1 MDCVILC
8 GGFGKRIYKYYNKT
22 PKVLININNK
32 PFIYYKLKQ
41 VNFCKKIYLCTGY
54 KGNQVKNYFKDKKS
68 TKIFIKKEKEPLGTG
83 GPLKKIIKSIK
94 DDKFFFTYGDNY
106 LLDLPI
112 KKMIDKF
119 NQNKKSLILIY
130 KNNNIYDKSNIKLNS
145 KKNIVYNKSKNF
157 VGNFIDYGFF
167 LLNKNDIIKNLPNRT
182 KFDFSYLLNVLI
194 KKKLIQYI
202 IVKKRFYE
210 IGKIDG
216 LREFEKYIKEKTF

>member
-22 PKVLININNK
+22 PKVLISINNK

-54 KGNQVKNYFKDKKS
+54 KGNQVRNYFKNKKN
-68 TKIFIKKEKEPLGTG
+68 TKVFIKKEKEPLGTG

-112 KKMIDKF
+112 KKMVDKF
-119 NQNKKSLILIY
+119 NQNKKSIILIY

-145 KKNIVYNKSKNF
+145 EKNIVYDKSKNF
-157 VGNFIDYGFF
+157 IGNFIDYGFF
-167 LLNKNDIIKNLPNRT
+167 LLNKNDIIKNIPNRT
-182 KFDFSYLLNVLI
+182 KFDFSYLLKVLI

>member
-1 MDCVILC
+1 MDCVIIC
-8 GGFGKRIYKYYNKT
+8 GGFGKRIHKYFNKT

-54 KGNQVKNYFKDKKS
+54 KGNQVKNYFKNKKNK
-68 TKIFIKKEKEPLGTG
+68 KIFIKKEKQPLGTG
-83 GPLKKIIKSIK
+83 GPIKNIINSIK

-119 NQNKKSLILIY
+119 NQNKKSVILIY
-130 KNNNIYDKSNIKLNS
+130 KNNNIYYKNNIKLNA
-145 KKNIVYNKSKNF
+145 KKNIIYDKGKNF
-157 VGNFIDYGFF
+157 LGKFIDYGFF
-167 LLNKNDIIKNLPNRT
+167 LLNKNDIIDNMPKRI
-182 KFDFSYLLNVLI
+182 KFDLSYLIKLLI
-194 KKKLIQYI
+194 KKKLMQYI

-216 LREFEKYIKEKTF
+216 IREFEKYVKEKTI

>member
-54 KGNQVKNYFKDKKS
+54 KGNQVRNYFRNKNNKKV
-68 TKIFIKKEKEPLGTG
+68 FIKEEREPLGTG
-83 GPLKKIIKSIK
+83 GPLRKIVKSIK

-112 KKMIDKF
+112 KKMINKF
-119 NQNKKSLILIY
+119 NRNKKSVILIY
-130 KNNNIYDKSNIKLNS
+130 KNNNMYDKSNIKLNTE
-145 KKNIVYNKSKNF
+145 KNIQYDKDKNF
-157 VGNFIDYGFF
+157 KGNFIDYGFF
-167 LLNKNDIIKNLPNRT
+167 IK
-182 KFDFSYLLNVLI
+182 
-194 KKKLIQYI
+194 
-202 IVKKRFYE
+202 
-210 IGKIDG
+210 
-216 LREFEKYIKEKTF
+216 